1 MDSCKKN
8 VLITGASRGIGRAI
22 AQKFAGQG
30 ARIAVHYQNNQ
41 KAAEKTIASLDGKS
55 HLMIQ
60 ADLAD
65 PGAVDRMVQDVI
77 RSMEKIDILVNN
89 AGVYTTYAISELSYQ
104 EWLQEWHKT
113 VSVNLFG
120 AANVSFLVARHMIPF
135 REGKIITISSRGA
148 FRGEPN
154 SPAYGAS
161 KAGLN
166 AMSQSLAVALAP
178 FNIYVYVI
186 APGFVETDMTSKMLS
201 GPEGEAI
208 RAQSP
213 LHRAAKPEE
222 IAETALFLAFKNTD
236 YLTGSIIDINGA
248 SYLRS

>member
-1 MDSCKKN
+1 MDSYKKN

-30 ARIAVHYQNNQ
+30 ARIAVHYQNNR
-41 KAAEKTIASLDGKS
+41 KAAEKTMASLAGKS

-65 PGAVDRMVQDVI
+65 SGDVDRMVRDVI
-77 RSMEKIDILVNN
+77 CSMEKIDILVNN
-89 AGVYTTYAISELSYQ
+89 AGVYTTYAISELNYQ
-104 EWLQEWHKT
+104 EWLQEWQKT
-113 VSVNLFG
+113 MSVNLFG

-186 APGFVETDMTSKMLS
+186 APGFVETDMTSDMLS

-222 IAETALFLAFKNTD
+222 IAETALFLAFKSTD

>member
-1 MDSCKKN
+1 MDSYKKN

-30 ARIAVHYQNNQ
+30 ARIAVHYQNNR
-41 KAAEKTIASLDGKS
+41 KAAEKTMASLAGKS

-65 PGAVDRMVQDVI
+65 SGDIDRMVRDVI
-77 RSMEKIDILVNN
+77 CSMEKIDILVNN
-89 AGVYTTYAISELSYQ
+89 AGVYTTYAISELNYQ
-104 EWLQEWHKT
+104 EWLQEWQKT
-113 VSVNLFG
+113 MSVNLFG

-186 APGFVETDMTSKMLS
+186 APGFVETDMTSDMLS

-222 IAETALFLAFKNTD
+222 IAETALFLAFKSTD